1 MRNGICASASWT
13 LRFSSTM
20 TRTLSTRVAGDAVPA
35 AGCVGAEPGVGAEL
49 AATPVQAVSPSEIAS
64 TEAAAPRRHRPA
76 YRPALLT
83 GTTFPP
89 VLGQI
94 PAPKK
99 SRYQSTMLSLWR
111 HCECGQ
117 LQPSLPT
124 KINYPTANDDSL

>member
-1 MRNGICASASWT
+1 
-13 LRFSSTM
+13 M
-20 TRTLSTRVAGDAVPA
+20 TRTLSTPVAGDAVR
-35 AGCVGAEPGVGAEL
+35 GAICEELEPGVEAEF
-49 AATPVQAVSPSEIAS
+49 AVEPVQAVSPSEIAS

-99 SRYQSTMLSLWR
+99 SRYQSTMLNLWR

-124 KINYPTANDDSL
+124 KINYPTANDDSLHSVAG